1 MARPRLSQA
10 LVLRV
15 DAVSNAL
22 LAVFLLA
29 ATWDSLYDFFGLP
42 LAEPPIYAQL
52 LGAALVAF
60 AIVEWK
66 AAETPAQPAVTLAAA
81 VGSAV
86 AAGVLAIWLLVADT
100 GLDTHGEFALWSVAA
115 FLAAAA
121 VVHTVVLSRKTERQ
135 SYVARSRR

>member
-29 ATWDSLYDFFGLP
+29 ATWDSLYDLAGLP

-66 AAETPAQPAVTLAAA
+66 AAGTPTQPP
-81 VGSAV
+81 
-86 AAGVLAIWLLVADT
+86 
-100 GLDTHGEFALWSVAA
+100 
-115 FLAAAA
+115 
-121 VVHTVVLSRKTERQ
+121 
-135 SYVARSRR
+135 

>member
-1 MARPRLSQA
+1 VARPRLTQA

-29 ATWDSLYDFFGLP
+29 ATWDALYDFFGLP

-60 AIVEWK
+60 AIVEWT
-66 AAETPAQPAVTLAAA
+66 AADTPAQPAVTLAAA
-81 VGSAV
+81 IGSAI

-100 GLDTHGEFALWSVAA
+100 GLDTHGLVALWSVAA

-121 VVHTVVLSRKTERQ
+121 VVHTVVLSR
-135 SYVARSRR
+135 ARRS